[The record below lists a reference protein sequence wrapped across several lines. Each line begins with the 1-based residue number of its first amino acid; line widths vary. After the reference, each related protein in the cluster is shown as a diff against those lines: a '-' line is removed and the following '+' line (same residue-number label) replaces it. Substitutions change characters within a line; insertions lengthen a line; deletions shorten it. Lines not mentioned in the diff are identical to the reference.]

1 MKNKILVLGANGLVG
16 STITELFSKNFSERY
31 EIFPSTRNDTNLFLL
46 KETKKLIDDLR
57 PQYIINAA
65 AKVGGIYANNK
76 DRTEFILENL
86 KINMNILESI
96 IPYPEINLIN
106 LGSSC
111 IYPLNAPNPI
121 SEDCLMSGKLEP
133 TNSPYAMAK
142 LTAIEIGDSINK
154 QFGHNIVNLMPTN
167 LYGPR
172 DNFSPTNSHV
182 IPGLIYR
189 MSLAKKEKQEKFEV
203 WGTGKPKR
211 EFLHANDLAEAI
223 HFVIENNVNETLLNI
238 GSGSEVTILELSD
251 LIREVVGYQGEIIFN
266 KSMPDGNNKKLLD
279 SSKITNLGWSPKINL
294 KDGLNST
301 YSWFLKNIKL

>member
-16 STITELFSKNFSERY
+16 STISELFSKNFSERY

-46 KETKKLIDDLR
+46 KNTKELIDDLR

-172 DNFSPTNSHV
+172 DNFSPKNSHV

-189 MSLAKKEKQEKFEV
+189 MSLAKKEKQETFEV

-301 YSWFLKNIKL
+301 YRWFLKNIKI

>member
-16 STITELFSKNFSERY
+16 STISELFSKNFSERY
-31 EIFPSTRNDTNLFLL
+31 EIFPSTRNDTNLFSL
-46 KETKKLIDDLR
+46 KETKELIDDLS

-121 SEDCLMSGKLEP
+121 SEDSLMSGKLEP

-172 DNFSPTNSHV
+172 DNFSPKNSHV

-189 MSLAKKEKQEKFEV
+189 MSLAKKEKQETFEV

-223 HFVIENNVNETLLNI
+223 HFVIENNINETLLNI
-238 GSGSEVTILELSD
+238 GSGSEVTILELSG
-251 LIREVVGYQGEIIFN
+251 LIREVIGYQGEIIFN

-301 YSWFLKNIKL
+301 YRWFLKNIKI

>member
-1 MKNKILVLGANGLVG
+1 MNNKILVLGANGLVG
-16 STITELFSKNFSERY
+16 STITELFSKNYSEKY
-31 EIFPSTRNDTNLFLL
+31 EIFPSFRSDTNLFSLE
-46 KETKKLIDDLR
+46 ETKKLISELK

-121 SEDCLMSGKLEP
+121 SEDSLMSGKLEP

-142 LTAIEIGDSINK
+142 LTAIEIGDSIKK

-172 DNFSPTNSHV
+172 DNFSPKNSHV

-189 MSLAKKEKQEKFEV
+189 MSVAKKEGQEKFEV

-223 HFVIENNVNETLLNI
+223 YFVIKNNVNETLLNI
-238 GSGSEVTILELSD
+238 GSGSEVTILELSN
-251 LIREVVGYQGEIIFN
+251 LIREVVGYKGEIVFN

-279 SSKITNLGWSPKINL
+279 STKISNLGWSPKISL
-294 KDGLNST
+294 RDGLDTT
-301 YSWFLKNIKL
+301 YKWFLKNINL